1 MRRRE
6 AGRGAVPLRASFAT
20 KRSERRQAP
29 PGSITRPCQELAD
42 DLGVALPAFGLL
54 ARLGEA
60 EAASLRRS
68 QERDSLTGKR
78 GPAPQI
84 TRDWRAERRPRAFK
98 ARAIGLALFGAPS
111 PPSGQARGQACLAPT
126 GGERICDARPRVF
139 SSLPLVG
146 RADDAL
152 LRCATAALLE
162 RDSAASGWGAASHPT
177 RRAKMRAPLPIKGRD
192 EVRVRGAD

>member
-6 AGRGAVPLRASFAT
+6 AGRDAAPAGLAT
-20 KRSERRQAP
+20 QAEHSGGIGAP

-78 GPAPQI
+78 GPAADNSP
-84 TRDWRAERRPRAFK
+84 RLARREAPAVSGDGYG
-98 ARAIGLALFGAPS
+98 AIGFAPFGAPS
-111 PPSGQARGQACLAPT
+111 PHFDE
-126 GGERICDARPRVF
+126 GETVISR
-139 SSLPLVG
+139 
-146 RADDAL
+146 
-152 LRCATAALLE
+152 
-162 RDSAASGWGAASHPT
+162 T
-177 RRAKMRAPLPIKGRD
+177 RMRAAATKPHVWSWRCNELHPSP
-192 EVRVRGAD
+192 

>member
-1 MRRRE
+1 VP
-6 AGRGAVPLRASFAT
+6 AGLAT
-20 KRSERRQAP
+20 QAKHSGGVGAP
-29 PGSITRPCQELAD
+29 PVPITRPCQELAD

-111 PPSGQARGQACLAPT
+111 PSLGTSPRASMPRADRRREDL
-126 GGERICDARPRVF
+126 ARPRVF